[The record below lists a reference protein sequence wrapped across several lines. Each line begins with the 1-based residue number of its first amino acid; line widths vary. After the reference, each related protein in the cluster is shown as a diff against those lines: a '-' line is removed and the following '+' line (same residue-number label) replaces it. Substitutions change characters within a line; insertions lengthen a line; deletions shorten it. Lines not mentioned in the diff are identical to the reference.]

1 MRLKFFIDY
10 ESGVPLYKQIMRQ
23 IEKGLAR
30 GVVQPGM
37 KLPTVREVA
46 WELKINPNTVA
57 RAYRELETE
66 GIIKSIQ
73 GKGTFISAELAIS
86 KQGEVRLRAHTL
98 VKDLARQLVQEAD
111 QLNIPPEE
119 IREVFL
125 DELRLWQ
132 HGRVE

>member
-1 MRLKFFIDY
+1 MKFFINP
-10 ESGVPLYKQIMRQ
+10 ESGVPFYKQIMQQ

-30 GVVQPGM
+30 GVIQPGM

-46 WELKINPNTVA
+46 LELKINPNTAA
-57 RAYRELETE
+57 RAYRELEAK
-66 GIIKSIQ
+66 GIIQSIQ
-73 GKGTFISAELAIS
+73 GKGTFISTELTLAN
-86 KQGEVRLRAHTL
+86 QGVIRLRAHTL
-98 VKDLARQLVQEAD
+98 VKDLARQLMQEAD

>member
-1 MRLKFFIDY
+1 MKFFINS
-10 ESGVPLYKQIMRQ
+10 ESGVPLYKQIMQQ

-46 WELKINPNTVA
+46 LELKINPNTVA